1 MKACDEW
8 EVEELQ
14 ELQTLL
20 YMLRHTDLDDIYQ
33 MTEDSR
39 RLRFSTLEVTKLIP
53 LRKVYQQ
60 KMLDTQPNKLP
71 TFLSGHDP
79 DLEGS
84 ECDCF
89 QP

>member
-1 MKACDEW
+1 MQRWLKDSHHVKPCDDW

-39 RLRFSTLEVTKLIP
+39 RLRFSTLEVTKLI
-53 LRKVYQQ
+53 
-60 KMLDTQPNKLP
+60 
-71 TFLSGHDP
+71 FH
-79 DLEGS
+79 
-84 ECDCF
+84 
-89 QP
+89 